1 MTFAKLSTALCAAAF
16 LAACSTSSP
25 PPASSASP
33 APAPSAAKPAGGA
46 AAAPA
51 SGSAAQNLVD
61 PSAVQAMKN
70 MSAYLRTLQR
80 YEVSLD
86 LTGERVLS
94 DGQKLMHSASADI
107 EVAQPNRIRASTATA
122 TSRRVLN
129 FDGKKVS
136 VLFPDS
142 NYYSSVDYTGTV
154 GDLVSKLKADFGVEL
169 PAADL
174 FVWGTSAAPFDNLQ
188 SAMNAGQAIVG
199 GTLCDQYAFRQPGID
214 WQIWL
219 SAGANPVPMKLVVTS
234 LQDEARPQSVTEFHW
249 NLKPSFKDSSFAFVP
264 PAGAKAINMVPVKK
278 Q

>member
-1 MTFAKLSTALCAAAF
+1 MTFTKLSTALCAAAF

-25 PPASSASP
+25 PPSSSSAST
-33 APAPSAAKPAGGA
+33 APAPSAAKPAASTA
-46 AAAPA
+46 AASGA
-51 SGSAAQNLVD
+51 SQQNLVD

-94 DGQKLMHSASADI
+94 DGQKLMHSASADV
-107 EVAQPNRIRASTATA
+107 EVTQPNRIKASTATA
-122 TSRRVLN
+122 TSRRVLS

-136 VLFPDS
+136 LLFPDS
-142 NYYSSVDYTGTV
+142 NYYSSVDYSGTV
-154 GDLVSKLKADFGVEL
+154 GDLVNKLKTDFGVEL

-219 SAGANPVPMKLVVTS
+219 SAGANPLPMKLVVTS
-234 LQDEARPQSVTEFHW
+234 LQDDARPQSVTEFRW
-249 NLKPSFKDSSFAFVP
+249 NLKPAFKDSAFTFVP
-264 PAGAKAINMVPVKK
+264 PAGAKAINMVQVKK